1 MKAVKLA
8 KKLKTGFMLGI
19 GIVMCLAMTACGAQ
33 DRADSSKSASTADTE
48 VQSGV
53 SSDDSGSSGNEAK
66 RIKVADEQGHEI
78 IFELNS
84 GTAAES
90 LYAQLPLT
98 IEVQDYSDN
107 EKIFYPDALDTSNAP
122 LAENAVGTLAY
133 YAPWKDVV
141 MFYGEFNKNSSLFEL
156 GHAVQGAEMIKE
168 LSGSIK
174 IEAVE

>member
-1 MKAVKLA
+1 MNFI
-8 KKLKTGFMLGI
+8 KKLKTGLLLSMGI
-19 GIVMCLAMTACGAQ
+19 MMCFSLTACGAQ
-33 DRADSSKSASTADTE
+33 NSSDSAQSTSTADTAA
-48 VQSGV
+48 QSSV
-53 SSDDSGSSGNEAK
+53 SSDDSGSLDTEAR
-66 RIKVADEQGHEI
+66 RIKVADAQGHEVV
-78 IFELNS
+78 FELNS
-84 GTAAES
+84 GTAADS

-98 IEVQDYSDN
+98 IEVEDYSDN

-141 MFYGEFNKNSSLFEL
+141 MFYGEFNKNNSLFEL
-156 GHAVQGAEMIKE
+156 GHAVQGVEMIKD

>member
-1 MKAVKLA
+1 MCFIRKIKM
-8 KKLKTGFMLGI
+8 GFLLSLGI
-19 GIVMCLAMTACGAQ
+19 VLCFTLTACGAKNTS
-33 DRADSSKSASTADTE
+33 DSAKNALTADTA
-48 VQSGV
+48 VQGSVG
-53 SSDDSGSSGNEAK
+53 SDDSGRSGNEAK
-66 RIKVADEQGHEI
+66 RIKVSDAPGHEVV
-78 IFELNS
+78 FELNS

-98 IEVQDYSDN
+98 IEVEDYSDN

-156 GHAVQGAEMIKE
+156 GHAVQGTEMIEE